1 MSFDA
6 LLFFPT
12 KSLAARSVWR
22 GDHAEGGR
30 RSDRI

>member
-12 KSLAARSVWR
+12 KSLAAAAYGVVTTRSAAD
-22 GDHAEGGR
+22 GLIE
-30 RSDRI
+30 